1 MDVRVNQRNPRLKL
15 SLRLR
20 RAGPSAVFQTFRVTS
35 RPIFSSTSVK
45 DKITREKQ
53 NRKETSSMKKRNILF
68 AAILLLR
75 TASLT
80 ADAEGQTFVEVEDKL
95 QA

>member
-1 MDVRVNQRNPRLKL
+1 
-15 SLRLR
+15 
-20 RAGPSAVFQTFRVTS
+20 
-35 RPIFSSTSVK
+35 
-45 DKITREKQ
+45 
-53 NRKETSSMKKRNILF
+53 MKKRNILF

-80 ADAEGQTFVEVEDKL
+80 AHAEGQTFVEVEDKL